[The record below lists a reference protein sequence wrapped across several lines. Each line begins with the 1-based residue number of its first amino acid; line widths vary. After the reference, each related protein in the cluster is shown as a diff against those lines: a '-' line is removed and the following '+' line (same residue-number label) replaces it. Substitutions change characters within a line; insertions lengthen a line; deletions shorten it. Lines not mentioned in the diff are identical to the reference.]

1 MNVMTVGEILP
12 DVSVKIQQN
21 EEAAPGF
28 ASELDRASSKE
39 SNAAGNAPKALKAD
53 KKTQAENGAETK
65 KAEDK
70 TEEEPEEP
78 KKVHGMNSVPVV
90 LSEQQVLTP
99 EDAQAALPAVP
110 VQANGAEGIIIA
122 ENIMTGAQPQ
132 SDVQNAVAA
141 VIPDIGSEPAAV
153 MQNQAVQSQTV
164 QAPIQNANAAGD
176 AAKTQAQPLMQD
188 AQQNMTGNT
197 AGQAVLTTPENDAQA
212 FAAQALREIAELQKA
227 ANLAQETVPAAEQN
241 AQAKQP
247 VQTVK
252 AVQTVNTVQTAED
265 IQVQIIPQPVQNA
278 EQPSSQN
285 VQQQDAQ
292 QQNAQQI
299 LQNTLAADSVTD
311 AASKEQTADGEN
323 KRSEQDGTAKNS
335 GTVQVQTTA
344 GTSAAKVEFQQTAQ
358 AAVQEPVVRQNVM
371 TTIIDKIATAFGKDT
386 AEMTVQLK
394 PEHLGGLSISLSMG
408 ESGLVAK
415 MVTSEQSVQHMIH
428 GEIGL
433 LQEALREKGIPVVH
447 MEVSYG
453 QTMNSSANNQG
464 GNGGYWTAPSYT
476 GSGAAY
482 DNTEDPVNYT
492 YNLSSYDVLTV
503 QGGSVEFSA

>member
-1 MNVMTVGEILP
+1 MNVMTVGEILT
-12 DVSVKIQQN
+12 DVPVKVQPN
-21 EEAAPGF
+21 EEVAPGF

-39 SNAAGNAPKALKAD
+39 SNAAGNAQKPLRAD
-53 KKTQAENGAETK
+53 KKTQAEDGAGTK

-78 KKVHGMNSVPVV
+78 KKVHGMNCVPVILSDQPV
-90 LSEQQVLTP
+90 LPP
-99 EDAQAALPAVP
+99 EDAQTALPAVP
-110 VQANGAEGIIIA
+110 VQANGAEGVIVA
-122 ENIMTGAQPQ
+122 ENAVTGAQLQ
-132 SDVQNAVAA
+132 SDAQHAAAA
-141 VIPDIGSEPAAV
+141 VIPGIGSESAAV
-153 MQNQAVQSQTV
+153 MQNQAMQNQAIQVPVQ
-164 QAPIQNANAAGD
+164 NAAGD
-176 AAKTQAQPLMQD
+176 AAKAQSQPLAQD
-188 AQQNMTGNT
+188 AQQNRTGNT
-197 AGQAVLTTPENDAQA
+197 AGQETLTAPDDAQA

-227 ANLAQETVPAAEQN
+227 AANQVQETVPAAEQT
-241 AQAKQP
+241 AQAEQP
-247 VQTVK
+247 VQT
-252 AVQTVNTVQTAED
+252 ANTAQTVKPAQTAD
-265 IQVQIIPQPVQNA
+265 GMQGQIIPQPEPKT

-292 QQNAQQI
+292 QP
-299 LQNTLAADSVTD
+299 LQNTLTADAGSD

-323 KRSEQDGTAKNS
+323 KRSGQDGTAKSS
-335 GTVQVQTTA
+335 GTVQMQTTA
-344 GTSAAKVEFQQTAQ
+344 GTAAAKTEFQQTAQ
-358 AAVQEPVVRQNVM
+358 AAVQEPVVRQNVL

-415 MVTSEQSVQHMIH
+415 MVTSEQSVQHMIR
-428 GEIGL
+428 GEIGM
-433 LQEALREKGIPVVH
+433 LQDVLREKGIPVVH

-464 GNGGYWTAPSYT
+464 GNGGYWTAPSYS

-482 DNTEDPVNYT
+482 DNAEDPVNYT
-492 YNLSSYDVLTV
+492 YNLSSYDVLTE